1 MVRPFLLQRSAAVH
15 CAGSASG
22 RYKGCVRSAGT
33 IEQGEST
40 AKLLLKA
47 ALAGG
52 LSSGCS
58 TLLMHPLDTL
68 KTRVQSIPGAS
79 IPSVVKDIPTL
90 GKKALYR
97 GIIPATSGAFSS
109 HGVRTCAYE
118 AGLIGM
124 SSLGFPFLQAQP
136 LASLLGT
143 MVGTVVR
150 IPCEVLKQQL
160 QRGNQENVRVRSIHL
175 PAGCMQ
181 FWL

>member
-1 MVRPFLLQRSAAVH
+1 MHRMVESFVSSTPLNLKLVLVPVHSCCILRSKH
-15 CAGSASG
+15 
-22 RYKGCVRSAGT
+22 AGT
-33 IEQGEST
+33 IEQGTST
-40 AKLLLKA
+40 AQLLLKA

-68 KTRVQSIPGAS
+68 KTRIQSIPGAS
-79 IPSVVKDIPTL
+79 IGSVFKDIPEI
-90 GKKALYR
+90 GKRALYR
-97 GIIPATSGAFSS
+97 GIIPAGTGAFSS

-124 SSLGFPFLQAQP
+124 SSLGLPFLQAQP

-143 MVGTVVR
+143 VVGTVVR

-160 QRGNQENVRVRSIHL
+160 QRGNQDNVRVRFAPL
-175 PAGCMQ
+175 LAV
-181 FWL
+181 

>member
-1 MVRPFLLQRSAAVH
+1 MSH
-15 CAGSASG
+15 
-22 RYKGCVRSAGT
+22 AGT
-33 IEQGEST
+33 IEAGVST
-40 AKLLLKA
+40 VQLLLKA

-79 IPSVVKDIPTL
+79 IRSVVKDIPTL

-97 GIIPATSGAFSS
+97 GIIPAGTGAFSS
-109 HGVRTCAYE
+109 HGIRTCAYE
-118 AGLIGM
+118 AGMIGM
-124 SSLGFPFLQAQP
+124 SSLGLPFLQAQP

-143 MVGTVVR
+143 VVGTVVR

-160 QRGNQENVRVRSIHL
+160 QRGNQENVRVRFL
-175 PAGCMQ
+175 LLVFFEFDCAGHTNMVRTVRVRASTQ
-181 FWL
+181 TTS